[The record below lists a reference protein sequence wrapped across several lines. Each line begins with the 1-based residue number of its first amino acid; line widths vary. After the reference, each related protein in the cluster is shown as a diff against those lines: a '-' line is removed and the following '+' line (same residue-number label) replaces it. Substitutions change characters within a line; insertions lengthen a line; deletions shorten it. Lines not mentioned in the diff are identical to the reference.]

1 MKAKRNLFEELKTG
15 VEEIKACRHQQ
26 DKITLRVYHA
36 KPRPLPK
43 ITATSIRNIRRK
55 LHLSRNVFAM
65 RLRVSPRTLE
75 KWEQGETVPNSQAAA
90 LLLMVKKYPET
101 LDRLAKI

>member
-1 MKAKRNLFEELKTG
+1 MKAKRNLFEELKSG
-15 VEEIKACRHQQ
+15 IEEIKSSRQ

-90 LLLMVKKYPET
+90 LLLMVK
-101 LDRLAKI
+101 

>member
-1 MKAKRNLFEELKTG
+1 MAKRNLFEELREG
-15 VEEIKACRHQQ
+15 IEEIKSNRQG
-26 DKITLRVYHA
+26 KVTLRAYDV
-36 KPRPLPK
+36 KLPPLPK

-101 LDRLAKI
+101 LDRLANI

>member
-1 MKAKRNLFEELKTG
+1 MKAKRNLFEELEKG
-15 VEEIKACRHQQ
+15 VKEIKSCQQ
-26 DKITLRVYHA
+26 GKVTLRVYHA

-75 KWEQGETVPNSQAAA
+75 KWEQGETVPNRQAAA
-90 LLLMVKKYPET
+90 PLLMVKKYPET

>member
-1 MKAKRNLFEELKTG
+1 MAKRNLFEELREG
-15 VEEIKACRHQQ
+15 IEEIKSNRQG
-26 DKITLRVYHA
+26 KITLRAYDV
-36 KPRPLPK
+36 KLRPLPK

-75 KWEQGETVPNSQAAA
+75 KWEQGKTVPNSQAAA

-101 LDRLAKI
+101 LDRLANI

>member
-1 MKAKRNLFEELKTG
+1 MAKRNLFEELSEG
-15 VEEIKACRHQQ
+15 IEEIKANRQG
-26 DKITLRVYHA
+26 KVTLRTYGV
-36 KPRPLPK
+36 KLRPLPK

-55 LHLSRNVFAM
+55 LHLSRSVFAM

>member
-1 MKAKRNLFEELKTG
+1 MAKRNLFEELKEG
-15 VEEIKACRHQQ
+15 IEEIKSNRQG
-26 DKITLRVYHA
+26 KITLRAYDV
-36 KPRPLPK
+36 KLRPLPK
-43 ITATSIRNIRRK
+43 ITASSIRNIRRK

-101 LDRLAKI
+101 LDRLANI

>member
-1 MKAKRNLFEELKTG
+1 MAKRNLFEELREG
-15 VEEIKACRHQQ
+15 IEEIKSNRQG
-26 DKITLRVYHA
+26 KITLRAYDV
-36 KPRPLPK
+36 KLRPLPK

-55 LHLSRNVFAM
+55 LHLSCNVFAM

-101 LDRLAKI
+101 LDRLANI